1 MILKIFAGLI
11 LFEIGHVFAAA
22 IFGLL
27 SKERD
32 YKMCYLVGGIV
43 LIVAIICVFLAQ
55 WCMNIL
61 GI

>member
-11 LFEIGHVFAAA
+11 LFETGHVFAAA

-32 YKMCYLVGGIV
+32 FKMCYLIGGIV
-43 LIVAIICVFLAQ
+43 LIVGIICAFVAQ
-55 WCMNIL
+55 WCMKIL

>member
-1 MILKIFAGLI
+1 MILKIIAGLI
-11 LFEIGHVFAAA
+11 LFEIGHVFATA

-32 YKMCYLVGGIV
+32 FKMCYLTGGIILV
-43 LIVAIICVFLAQ
+43 VGIISVFVAQ
-55 WCMNIL
+55 WRMNIL

>member
-1 MILKIFAGLI
+1 MMVKIMAGLI
-11 LFEIGHVFAAA
+11 LFEISHVFVTA

-27 SKERD
+27 SGERD
-32 YKMCYLVGGIV
+32 FKMCYLTGGIV
-43 LIVAIICVFLAQ
+43 LVVGIIIAFVAQ

>member
-1 MILKIFAGLI
+1 MIVKIVAGLI
-11 LFEIGHVFAAA
+11 LFEIGHLFATA

-27 SKERD
+27 SSERD
-32 YKMCYLVGGIV
+32 FKMCYLIGGIV
-43 LIVAIICVFLAQ
+43 LIVGIISAFVAQ

>member
-1 MILKIFAGLI
+1 MIVKIIAGLI
-11 LFEIGHVFAAA
+11 LFEIGHLFATA

-32 YKMCYLVGGIV
+32 FKMCYLIGGIV
-43 LIVAIICVFLAQ
+43 LVVGIICAFVAQ

>member
-32 YKMCYLVGGIV
+32 FKMCYLIGGIV
-43 LIVAIICVFLAQ
+43 LIVGIICAFVAQ
-55 WCMNIL
+55 WCMKIL

>member
-1 MILKIFAGLI
+1 MIVKIIAGLI
-11 LFEIGHVFAAA
+11 LFEIGHIFAAA
-22 IFGLL
+22 MLGLL

-32 YKMCYLVGGIV
+32 FKMCYIVGGIV
-43 LIVAIICVFLAQ
+43 LIVAIICVFLVQ

>member
-1 MILKIFAGLI
+1 MIAKIIAGLI

-27 SKERD
+27 SGERD
-32 YKMCYLVGGIV
+32 FKMCYLTGGIV
-43 LIVAIICVFLAQ
+43 LVVGIIVAFVGQ

>member
-1 MILKIFAGLI
+1 MMAKIMAGLI
-11 LFEIGHVFAAA
+11 LFEIGHLFTTA

-27 SKERD
+27 SRERD
-32 YKMCYLVGGIV
+32 FKMCYLVGGVV
-43 LIVAIICVFLAQ
+43 LVVGIIVAFVAQ